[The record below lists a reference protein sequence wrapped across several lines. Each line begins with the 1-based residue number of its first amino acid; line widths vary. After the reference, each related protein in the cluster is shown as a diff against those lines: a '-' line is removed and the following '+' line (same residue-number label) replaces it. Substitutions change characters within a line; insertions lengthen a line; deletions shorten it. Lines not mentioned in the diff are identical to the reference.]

1 MQVRAR
7 LLADAEEREAQRL
20 ASEAMEAML
29 KRLERKLQQF
39 SALEEA
45 LIKEKAL
52 AEVSGIASF
61 CAHHVPGMDAF
72 CLHGHSA
79 LAIAW
84 QASLL
89 CKYQ

>member
-1 MQVRAR
+1 MISIAKVKLGCVMQARAR

-52 AEVSGIASF
+52 AEVSGIAAF
-61 CAHHVPGMDAF
+61 CARHFRGMDAM
-72 CLHGHSA
+72 HA
-79 LAIAW
+79 
-84 QASLL
+84 
-89 CKYQ
+89 